1 MDGYAAQKWR
11 DKVKRDSDDR
21 ESEQERLLR
30 QNEELKA
37 KLEMAEAGLEMA
49 GVKIARL
56 EETLARLGVEQSGPK
71 PFPEN
76 PCEVCE
82 GSGMVT
88 PDDWHPHTNYPDVPC
103 KACDGTGG
111 AR

>member
-1 MDGYAAQKWR
+1 M
-11 DKVKRDSDDR
+11 KRDRDDR

-37 KLEMAEAGLEMA
+37 KLDLANA
-49 GVKIARL
+49 KIVRL
-56 EETLARLGVEQSGPK
+56 EEALARLGVEQNEPK

-103 KACDGTGG
+103 KACNGTGG
-111 AR
+111 A